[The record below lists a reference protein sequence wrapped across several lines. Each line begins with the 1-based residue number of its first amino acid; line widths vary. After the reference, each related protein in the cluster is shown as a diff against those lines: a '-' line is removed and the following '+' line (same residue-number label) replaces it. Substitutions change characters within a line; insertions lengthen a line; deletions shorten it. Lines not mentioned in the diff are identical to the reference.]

1 MKAVTTSPRT
11 KTIKFKRSVSAE
23 QRGSRE
29 EGGFAQGWV
38 RRYIS
43 RQGSPLVRERR
54 KSQPISQRDKQEE
67 QSLQDPSYAELER
80 TKHSRESPLRAYK
93 PGLWRMAAVRGLRKR
108 RWSDTEARWKLNTDT
123 FYFYALTLVNKIYLL
138 QWSQYFEI
146 ILPYNKIYFS
156 MNVNINQTCD
166 YLSHTNPYYCRVAF
180 FKAVSI
186 PNNESNH
193 FVLDLVVLVL
203 APMNNE
209 SYHQQRTFICRVW
222 CLRLSVYIHTHSPYV
237 SILWRRTNAVGSS
250 LRSWPIER
258 MFEFAKLFLS
268 NL

>member
-1 MKAVTTSPRT
+1 MKEVTTSPWLQ
-11 KTIKFKRSVSAE
+11 TIKRSVSAE

-54 KSQPISQRDKQEE
+54 KSQLISQRDKQEE
-67 QSLQDPSYAELER
+67 QSLQDPSYAELQM

-108 RWSDTEARWKLNTDT
+108 WTQGNMKTGQRYCFFLCTYIGEQKLPHTSISVLWNYQYLFHECKCEHKDLSKTV
-123 FYFYALTLVNKIYLL
+123 LKLWCHSMESILL
-138 QWSQYFEI
+138 QG
-146 ILPYNKIYFS
+146 
-156 MNVNINQTCD
+156 C
-166 YLSHTNPYYCRVAF
+166 F

-186 PNNESNH
+186 PNNESKH
-193 FVLDLVVLVL
+193 FVLDLVVLVS
-203 APMNNE
+203 APMKATINK
-209 SYHQQRTFICRVW
+209 
-222 CLRLSVYIHTHSPYV
+222 RLMQNVIFVNMSPYV

-258 MFEFAKLFLS
+258 MFEFAKFFLS